1 MSAASARYWAVVPA
15 AGGGVRFGG
24 DTPKQFAALGN
35 TTVLEASLAP
45 LIAQPEISGIV
56 LVLAADDTRGLAL
69 VDRLRPRV
77 RSAAGGAV
85 RAQSVRNGLAA
96 LASSASDE
104 DWVLVHDAARPCLPA
119 LDLKRLMRELK
130 DDPVG
135 GILAV
140 PVGDTI
146 KQDSGSGQIE
156 RTVDRGGLWRALTP
170 QMFRYGVLCAALD
183 AALGAGLDVTDD
195 AAAIERAGLKPRL
208 VAGSAS
214 NIKVTRPDDLAMAE
228 AILGA
233 GATSAVLIGHGY
245 DVHAFTQG
253 DHVVLG
259 GVRIPHERGV
269 RAHSDGDVVIH
280 ALCDALLGAAGLGD
294 IGEWFP
300 PSDPTHRGADSRGFL
315 RQVAGELMRRG
326 YRVANADVSV
336 IAEAPRVL
344 AHKAA
349 MRANLAADLNIPVT
363 RVNIKATSMEGLGAI
378 GRGEGFAAHAVVV
391 LTRGRSPSGES
402 RND

>member
-1 MSAASARYWAVVPA
+1 MNAASVRYWAVVPA
-15 AGGGVRFGG
+15 AGGGARFGG
-24 DTPKQFAALGN
+24 GVPKQFAALGS
-35 TTVLEASLAP
+35 TTVLEAALAP
-45 LIAQPEISGIV
+45 LIAQPEIAAIV
-56 LVLAADDTRGLAL
+56 LVLAAHDTQGQAL
-69 VDRLRPRV
+69 VERLQPRV
-77 RSAAGGAV
+77 RSAQGGAV

-96 LASSASDE
+96 LAASASDD

-119 LDLKRLMRELK
+119 LDLERLMRELK

-135 GILAV
+135 GILAA
-140 PVGDTI
+140 PIGDTV
-146 KQDSGSGQIE
+146 KQTSGSGHIE

-170 QMFRYGVLCAALD
+170 QMFRYGLLRAALD
-183 AALGAGLDVTDD
+183 AALGAGLDITDD
-195 AAAIERAGLKPRL
+195 AAAIERAGFKPRL
-208 VAGSAS
+208 IAGSAS
-214 NIKVTRPDDLAMAE
+214 NIKITRPDDLALAE

-233 GATSAVLIGHGY
+233 GAAPAVLMGHGY

-269 RAHSDGDVVIH
+269 LAHSDGDVIIH

-300 PSDPTHRGADSRGFL
+300 PGDPTYRGADSRGFL
-315 RQVAGELMRRG
+315 RQVAGELAQRG
-326 YRVANADVSV
+326 YSVSNADVSV

-344 AHKAA
+344 AHKSA

-391 LTRGRSPSGES
+391 LTRTRSSQ
-402 RND
+402 

>member
-1 MSAASARYWAVVPA
+1 MNAASVRYWAVVPA

-24 DTPKQFAALGN
+24 EVPKQFAALGS
-35 TTVLEASLAP
+35 TTVLEAALAP
-45 LIAQPEISGIV
+45 LIAAPEISAIV
-56 LVLAADDTRGLAL
+56 LVLAAHDAQGQAL
-69 VDRLRPRV
+69 VERLQPRV
-77 RSAAGGAV
+77 RSALGGAV

-96 LASSASDE
+96 LAASASDD

-119 LDLKRLMRELK
+119 MDLERLMRELK

-135 GILAV
+135 GILAA
-140 PVGDTI
+140 PIGDTV
-146 KQDSGSGQIE
+146 KQTSGSGHIE
-156 RTVDRGGLWRALTP
+156 RTIDRGGLWRALTP
-170 QMFRYGVLCAALD
+170 QMFRYGLLRAALD

-195 AAAIERAGLKPRL
+195 AAAIERAGFKPRL
-208 VAGSAS
+208 IAGSAS
-214 NIKVTRPDDLAMAE
+214 NIKITRPDDLAMAE

-233 GATSAVLIGHGY
+233 WAAPAVLMGHGY
-245 DVHAFTQG
+245 DVHAFTEG

-269 RAHSDGDVVIH
+269 LAHSDGDVVIH

-300 PSDPTHRGADSRGFL
+300 PSDPTYRGADSRGFL
-315 RQVAGELMRRG
+315 RQVAGELAKRG
-326 YRVANADVSV
+326 YSVSNADVSV

-344 AHKAA
+344 AYKAA

-391 LTRGRSPSGES
+391 LTRTRSSS
-402 RND
+402 

>member
-1 MSAASARYWAVVPA
+1 MNAASVRYWAVVPA

-24 DTPKQFAALGN
+24 EVPKQFAALGS
-35 TTVLEASLAP
+35 TTVLEAALAP
-45 LIAQPEISGIV
+45 LIAAPDISVIV
-56 LVLAADDTRGLAL
+56 LVLAAHDTQGHAL
-69 VDRLRPRV
+69 VERLQPRV
-77 RSAAGGAV
+77 RSAEGGAV

-96 LASSASDE
+96 LAASASDD

-119 LDLKRLMRELK
+119 LDLERLMRELK

-135 GILAV
+135 GILAA
-140 PVGDTI
+140 PIGDTV
-146 KQDSGSGQIE
+146 KQDSGSGHIE

-170 QMFRYGVLCAALD
+170 QMFRFGLLRAALD

-195 AAAIERAGLKPRL
+195 AAAIERAGFKPRL
-208 VAGSAS
+208 IAGSAS
-214 NIKVTRPDDLAMAE
+214 NIKITRPDDLAMAE

-233 GATSAVLIGHGY
+233 GAAPAVLMGHGY
-245 DVHAFTQG
+245 DVHAFTRG

-269 RAHSDGDVVIH
+269 LAHSDGDVVVH

-300 PSDPTHRGADSRGFL
+300 PNDPTYRGADSRGFL
-315 RQVAGELMRRG
+315 RQVAGELAKRG
-326 YRVANADVSV
+326 YSVSNADVSV

-344 AHKAA
+344 AHKSA

-391 LTRGRSPSGES
+391 LTRARSPS
-402 RND
+402 